1 MGERIRNSV
10 LAMVPAV
17 LLAIALLG
25 SPPQAVLAQDQGNRE
40 RAEEMAR
47 EGMERILRALEMFME
62 SIPQYELPEV
72 NEHGDIIIRRKRDFE
87 DRKPKEPEQEPD
99 ATDT

>member
-1 MGERIRNSV
+1 
-10 LAMVPAV
+10 MVPAV
-17 LLAIALLG
+17 LLAIALVA
-25 SPPQAVLAQDQGNRE
+25 SPTQAVSAPDQENRG
-40 RAEEMAR
+40 RAEDMAR
-47 EGMERILRALEMFME
+47 EGMERIMRALEMFMD

-87 DRKPKEPEQEPD
+87 DRKPKEPEDEPN